1 MIGGIMKY
9 LTTIG
14 QKKLLEE
21 LAYLTKVKRVELA
34 EQLRF
39 ATSLGDLRENS
50 EYDAVCEDFEMTE
63 NRIYELE
70 HLLNESTVY
79 LRKNDGTVEIGSVV
93 VLDVDGEFE
102 TYGVVGV
109 NEADILNNKISYE
122 SPLGQSILGRKEND
136 IVHVDTEISSY
147 SVRIIGID

>member
-1 MIGGIMKY
+1 MKY
-9 LTTIG
+9 LTTNG

-34 EQLRF
+34 EQLKF

-63 NRIYELE
+63 NRIYDLE
-70 HLLNESTVY
+70 HLLNESIVY
-79 LRKNDGTVEIGSVV
+79 SRKNDGTVEIGSVV

-102 TYGVVGV
+102 AYSVVGV
-109 NEADILNNKISYE
+109 NEADVLNNMISYE
-122 SPLGQSILGRKEND
+122 SPLGRSILGKKVND

-147 SVRIIGID
+147 NVEIIRID